1 MGAQRRSEILNL
13 LKKRGTLYLKELEE
27 LFPQVSSM
35 TLRRD
40 LEHLEQAGEA
50 IRIKGGIRLAH
61 PDQMEDVFSQRLA
74 QHQEEKSR
82 IARIAAEY
90 IEPNRSI
97 YIDPGTT
104 GLHLARLIP
113 DNNLFVLTSG
123 LQVALEVC
131 KKRTPTVNMLGGQ
144 INRNNMS
151 VADPHTVRSLEDYN
165 FDLAFITPAA
175 ISIDH
180 GCSNG
185 DYNDCELKRHIM
197 QKTSRNIVLADVSKL
212 DKVMPFTF
220 AKFEQI
226 HLLITDRKPPQPYL
240 DAAKAA
246 NIEVRWE

>member
-1 MGAQRRSEILNL
+1 MNIERRAEILAL
-13 LKKRGTLYLKELEE
+13 LKKRGTLLLKELEE
-27 LFPQVSSM
+27 QFPLVSSM

-40 LEHLEQAGEA
+40 LDYLEKSGEA

-61 PDQMEDVFSQRLA
+61 PDRLEDVFSLRLA
-74 QHQEEKSR
+74 QHQEEKIK

-104 GLHLARLIP
+104 GLTLAHMMP
-113 DNNLFVLTSG
+113 DTNLFVLTSG
-123 LQVALEVC
+123 LQVATEIC
-131 KKRTPTVNMLGGQ
+131 KKRLPTINLLGGQ
-144 INRNNMS
+144 VNRNNMS
-151 VADPHTVRSLEDYN
+151 VADAQTVKSLEEYN

-175 ISIDH
+175 LSLEH

-185 DYNDCELKRHIM
+185 DYNDCELKRRIM
-197 QKTSRNIVLADVSKL
+197 QKAAFNIALADISKL

-220 AKFEQI
+220 AEFQQI

-240 DAAKAA
+240 DAANDLGIK
-246 NIEVRWE
+246 VRWE

>member
-1 MGAQRRSEILNL
+1 VSAERRAEILAL
-13 LKKRGTLYLKELEE
+13 LKKRGTLYLKELEV

-40 LEHLEQAGEA
+40 LDYLEKAGEA

-61 PDQMEDVFSQRLA
+61 PDRMEDVFNLRLA
-74 QHQEEKSR
+74 QRQEEKAR

-104 GLHLARLIP
+104 GLNLARLMP
-113 DNNLFVLTSG
+113 DTNLFVLTSG

-131 KKRTPTVNMLGGQ
+131 KKRTPTVNLLGGQ

-151 VADPHTVRSLEDYN
+151 VADPRTVKSLEEYN
-165 FDLAFITPAA
+165 FDLAFIAPAA
-175 ISIDH
+175 ISLDH

-185 DYNDCELKRHIM
+185 DYNDCELKRRIM
-197 QKTSRNIVLADVSKL
+197 QKATMNIAMADVSKL

-220 AKFEQI
+220 AEFGQI
-226 HLLITDRKPPQPYL
+226 HLLITDRKPPQHYL
-240 DAAKAA
+240 DAAEARGIK
-246 NIEVRWE
+246 VRWE